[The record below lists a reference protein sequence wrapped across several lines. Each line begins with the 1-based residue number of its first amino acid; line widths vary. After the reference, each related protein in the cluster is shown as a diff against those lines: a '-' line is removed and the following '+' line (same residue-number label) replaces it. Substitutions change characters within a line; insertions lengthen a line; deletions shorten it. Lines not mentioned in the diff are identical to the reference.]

1 MNRTVSF
8 RQMKDGTKADYE
20 LLDELEHEY
29 LVGLP
34 ERIEAGLLKLATGL
48 AGYPVDRLTHSLQ
61 TATRAEAAGA
71 DIELIVAAL
80 IHDMGDD
87 LAPFNH
93 AEVAAALIRP
103 YVRPEVTWIVEQHG
117 VFQSYYFAHHT
128 GKDRHGRERFRT
140 HRWFQS
146 CADFCEQWDQAS
158 FDPDFPTKP
167 LSHFMPLVREI
178 FARPAFDPRYVG
190 VDA

>member
-20 LLDELEHEY
+20 LLEELEQAY

-71 DIELIVAAL
+71 DSELVVAAL
-80 IHDMGDD
+80 IHDIGDE
-87 LAPFNH
+87 LAPYNH
-93 AEVAAALIRP
+93 SEVAAALIKP
-103 YVRPEVTWIVEQHG
+103 YVRPEVTWIVAQHG

-140 HRWFQS
+140 HPWFQA

-158 FDPDFPTKP
+158 FDPDFATKP
-167 LSHFMPLVREI
+167 LSHFMPLVRQV

>member
-20 LLDELEHEY
+20 LLEELEHEY

-103 YVRPEVTWIVEQHG
+103 YVRPKVTWIVEQHG
-117 VFQSYYFAHHT
+117 LFQSYYFAHHT

-140 HRWFQS
+140 HPWFQA

-158 FDPDFPTKP
+158 FDPDFATKP
-167 LSHFMPLVREI
+167 LSHFMPLVRQI